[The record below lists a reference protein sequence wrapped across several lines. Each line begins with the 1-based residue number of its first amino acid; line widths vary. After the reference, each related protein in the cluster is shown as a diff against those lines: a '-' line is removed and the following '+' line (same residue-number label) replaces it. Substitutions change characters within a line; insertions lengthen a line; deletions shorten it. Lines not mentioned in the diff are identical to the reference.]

1 MTKYSYIPPE
11 YKTNTNNMST
21 TTRPSTAAGTQQNYN
36 DAAKN
41 RALDYSAQPTS
52 KSTSN
57 LPLYWSSPSP
67 WELEVAMAAS
77 KARPKR
83 KPKPLLFTSPS
94 PWEYEV
100 AMLVSEP
107 KTIPKPLPKRKPEP
121 EPLPEPKP
129 KTKPYTSKFREV
141 GTDDF
146 TEPYKADY
154 RAKVEP
160 DYRFESES
168 EQKKG
173 GKMAQVVKDLC
184 KGFQAGAG
192 KK

>member
-77 KARPKR
+77 KAKPKR

>member
-1 MTKYSYIPPE
+1 MARYSYIPPE

-21 TTRPSTAAGTQQNYN
+21 TTHPTTAAGTQLNYN

-77 KARPKR
+77 QAKPKR
-83 KPKPLLFTSPS
+83 KPKPLLFISPS

-121 EPLPEPKP
+121 EPLPEPSP
-129 KTKPYTSKFREV
+129 RPSRTHPSSARWALMTSLSHIKQITEPRSSRTIASSLSRSRRREV
-141 GTDDF
+141 
-146 TEPYKADY
+146 
-154 RAKVEP
+154 RW
-160 DYRFESES
+160 RR
-168 EQKKG
+168 
-173 GKMAQVVKDLC
+173 L
-184 KGFQAGAG
+184 
-192 KK
+192 

>member
-1 MTKYSYIPPE
+1 
-11 YKTNTNNMST
+11 
-21 TTRPSTAAGTQQNYN
+21 
-36 DAAKN
+36 
-41 RALDYSAQPTS
+41 
-52 KSTSN
+52 
-57 LPLYWSSPSP
+57 
-67 WELEVAMAAS
+67 MAAS

>member
-192 KK
+192 KR

>member
-1 MTKYSYIPPE
+1 MARYSYIPPE

-41 RALDYSAQPTS
+41 RALDYIAQPTS
-52 KSTSN
+52 KSMSN
-57 LPLYWSSPSP
+57 FPLYWSSPSP
-67 WELEVAMAAS
+67 WELKVAMAAS
-77 KARPKR
+77 KAKPKR
-83 KPKPLLFTSPS
+83 KPKPLLFASPS

-107 KTIPKPLPKRKPEP
+107 KTL
-121 EPLPEPKP
+121 PKP
-129 KTKPYTSKFREV
+129 KAKPYTSKFREV

-146 TEPYKADY
+146 TESYKADY

-168 EQKKG
+168 EQKKVV
-173 GKMAQVVKDLC
+173 KMAQVVKGLC
-184 KGFQAGAG
+184 KGFHAGAG

>member
-1 MTKYSYIPPE
+1 MARYSYIPPE

-21 TTRPSTAAGTQQNYN
+21 TTHPTTAAGTQLNYN

-52 KSTSN
+52 KSMSN

-192 KK
+192 KR

>member
-1 MTKYSYIPPE
+1 MARYSYIPPE

-21 TTRPSTAAGTQQNYN
+21 TTHPTTAAGTQLNYN

-52 KSTSN
+52 KSVSN

-67 WELEVAMAAS
+67 WELEVAMAAA
-77 KARPKR
+77 KAKAKPKP
-83 KPKPLLFTSPS
+83 KPKPLLFASQS

-107 KTIPKPLPKRKPEP
+107 KPKPV
-121 EPLPEPKP
+121 PEPKP

-141 GTDDF
+141 GTDDL
-146 TEPYKADY
+146 TEPCKADY
-154 RAKVEP
+154 RAKVEL
-160 DYRFESES
+160 DYRFEFES

-173 GKMAQVVKDLC
+173 GKMAQAVKDLY

>member
-11 YKTNTNNMST
+11 YKTNTNMST
-21 TTRPSTAAGTQQNYN
+21 TTRPATAAGTQQNYS

-57 LPLYWSSPSP
+57 LPLYCSSPSP

-77 KARPKR
+77 KAKPKR

-192 KK
+192 KR

>member
-1 MTKYSYIPPE
+1 MARYSYIPPE

-21 TTRPSTAAGTQQNYN
+21 TTRPTTAAGTQLDYN
-36 DAAKN
+36 DAANN

-52 KSTSN
+52 KSMSN

-67 WELEVAMAAS
+67 WELEVALAAA
-77 KARPKR
+77 KAKPTR
-83 KPKPLLFTSPS
+83 KPKPLLFASPS
-94 PWEYEV
+94 PWECEV

-107 KTIPKPLPKRKPEP
+107 KSIPKPKPV
-121 EPLPEPKP
+121 PEPKP
-129 KTKPYTSKFREV
+129 KAKPYTSKFREE

-154 RAKVEP
+154 RAKVKP

-173 GKMAQVVKDLC
+173 GKMAQVVKDLY

>member
-21 TTRPSTAAGTQQNYN
+21 TTRPSTAAGTQQNYS

-67 WELEVAMAAS
+67 WELEEAMAAS
-77 KARPKR
+77 KAKPKR

-100 AMLVSEP
+100 AMAVSERKPKPTPKPTPKPEP
-107 KTIPKPLPKRKPEP
+107 KTK
-121 EPLPEPKP
+121 
-129 KTKPYTSKFREV
+129 KPYTSKFREV